1 MTPYT
6 RSGRGSGSLG
16 LLILLLAAAA
26 CGPGEQLPSVVIV
39 TIDSLRADHLHHA
52 GDPRDLSPRL
62 DALAAQA
69 TRFSQAGA
77 SAPWTT
83 PSVMTLFTGLTPGT
97 HHVDLN
103 DRALAATVPT
113 LAELFRG
120 AGYRTAAIMPALTL
134 ADHFGFDRGFDDF
147 IFATQGHSNVSGP
160 WSINHAIEFLRD
172 HRDEPIFLYVH
183 LWDVH
188 YNYNPPVPHSIRFQA
203 GRPAGPGETD
213 DITVLAGPGHDA
225 ASLSP
230 ERVAWL
236 EGQYA
241 GEILFTDEQVGR
253 LLDELDR
260 LGRTD
265 DTVVVVTADHGE
277 AFLEHRVM
285 GHTVHLYDEM
295 THVPLLVRWPGQVM
309 AGRIVDEQVGL
320 VDMMP
325 TLLDLVGI
333 PFASQWFEGRNLA
346 PLLRSKRPEEEGPP
360 LLLGTSRQAMKRG
373 LRTPSWSYQVD
384 LVTGEDELYDL
395 VADPGQQ
402 ENLAIA
408 LPREAAT
415 WHRRLCKRL
424 AHRLPGGEVGIDPLP
439 ADLQEILAAGL
450 RTLGYVS
457 PAGSKGGRQ
466 GDPAVERQRILKA
479 TGCPVELLPGP

>member
-1 MTPYT
+1 MTSFLRCKCHPA
-6 RSGRGSGSLG
+6 SLG
-16 LLILLLAAAA
+16 LSILLVAAAA
-26 CGPGEQLPSVVIV
+26 CGPGERPPSVVIV
-39 TIDSLRADHLHHA
+39 VIDSLRADHLHHA

-83 PSVMTLFTGLTPGT
+83 PSVMTLFTGLTPGS

-103 DRALAATVPT
+103 DRALDAAVPT
-113 LAELFRG
+113 LAERFQE
-120 AGYRTAAIMPALTL
+120 AGYRTAAVMPALTL

-147 IFATQGHSNVSGP
+147 IFATQGHGNVSGP
-160 WSINHAIEFLRD
+160 WSISHAIEFLRG
-172 HRDEPIFLYVH
+172 HRDEPVFLYVH

-203 GRPAGPGETD
+203 GRPAGPGESD
-213 DITVLAGPGHDA
+213 DITALTGPGHHA

-265 DTVVVVTADHGE
+265 DTVVVVTSDHGE

-295 THVPLLVRWPGQVM
+295 THVPLMVRWPGQVA
-309 AGRIVDEQVGL
+309 AGRVVAEQVGL

-333 PFASQWFEGRNLA
+333 PFAPHLFEGRSLA
-346 PLLRSKRPEEEGPP
+346 PLLRSARPEEEGPP
-360 LLLGTSRQAMKRG
+360 VLLGTSRQAMKRG
-373 LRTPSWSYQVD
+373 LRTPAWSYQVD

-395 VADPGQQ
+395 AADPAQR
-402 ENLAIA
+402 ENLADS
-408 LPREAAT
+408 LTGEASV
-415 WHRRLCKRL
+415 WRRRLCDRL
-424 AHRLPGGEVGIDPLP
+424 AQRLPGGEVGIDPLP
-439 ADLQEILAAGL
+439 ADLQESLAAGL

-457 PAGSKGGRQ
+457 PAGSQGGRQ
-466 GDPAVERQRILKA
+466 SDPVAERRTILQA
-479 TGCPVELLPGP
+479 AGCPVGLASRP

>member
-1 MTPYT
+1 MTSYSRCKCHPA
-6 RSGRGSGSLG
+6 SLG

-26 CGPGEQLPSVVIV
+26 CGPGERPPSVVIV
-39 TIDSLRADHLHHA
+39 AVDSLRADHLHHA

-103 DRALAATVPT
+103 DRALDAAVPT
-113 LAELFRG
+113 LAERFQE
-120 AGYRTAAIMPALTL
+120 AGYRTAAVMPALTL

-160 WSINHAIEFLRD
+160 WSISHAIEFLRG
-172 HRDEPIFLYVH
+172 HRDEPVFLYVH

-203 GRPAGPGETD
+203 GRPAGAGESD
-213 DITVLAGPGHDA
+213 DITALTGPGHHA

-265 DTVVVVTADHGE
+265 DTVVVVTSDHGE

-295 THVPLLVRWPGQVM
+295 THVPLMVRWPGQVA
-309 AGRIVDEQVGL
+309 AGRVVAEQVGL

-333 PFASQWFEGRNLA
+333 PFVPDLFEGRSLA
-346 PLLRSKRPEEEGPP
+346 PLLRSARPEEEGPP
-360 LLLGTSRQAMKRG
+360 VLLGTSRQAMKRG
-373 LRTPSWSYQVD
+373 LRTPAWSYQVD

-395 VADPGQQ
+395 AADPAQR
-402 ENLAIA
+402 ENLADSLA
-408 LPREAAT
+408 GEPSVWR
-415 WHRRLCKRL
+415 RRLCDRL
-424 AHRLPGGEVGIDPLP
+424 AQRLPGGEVGIDLLP
-439 ADLQEILAAGL
+439 ADLQETLAAGL

-457 PAGSKGGRQ
+457 PAGSQGGRQ
-466 GDPAVERQRILKA
+466 SDPTAERRTILQA
-479 TGCPVELLPGP
+479 TGCPVGLASNP